1 MQETEA
7 ITEGK
12 RKQDLRLGLGG
23 GGRGG
28 QSQGEEMRR
37 SKLRSI
43 CYTEEVHQVHGSSS
57 LYCPSFYLFA
67 FYLVAEPQNN
77 PFVNDI
83 T

>member
-1 MQETEA
+1 MQETEV

-23 GGRGG
+23 GW

-67 FYLVAEPQNN
+67 FYLVAEPENN

-83 T
+83 TR